1 MPAVEVPIEL
11 FYSYAH
17 EDEKYRIE
25 LEKYLA
31 YMRRQGTIATWYDRR
46 ISAGASL
53 DGKISEYLER
63 AHIILCLL
71 SADFAASDYVNDV
84 ELKRALERLKLGEAR
99 VVGIVI
105 RPIPQGFP
113 LDKQILIP
121 TDAKPI
127 ITWDP
132 VESGYVDVVTHLQRV
147 VDEIRTEQASR
158 GTPETTVRDPIWS
171 VPKRNPTFVGRDL
184 DLTQL
189 RETLTAGPSPS
200 TAAIIGLPGVGKSQ
214 LAFEYAYRYAENY
227 PVAWAI
233 RAEDTESMVADLSAL
248 AERLGVAG
256 EGGGRE
262 AERSSTSRGRR
273 EAPISTGGGQALGSN
288 AASDVAVD
296 AVLQWLA
303 ANKDWLLIFDNAAN
317 LASLSSYLPR
327 RGEGHVIITS
337 REDIWR
343 PIARTIVLE
352 TFNDEESVRFLLTRI
367 GSDSPA
373 DTKAARRLAKSLG
386 DMPLALEHAAS
397 FVAVSHTTLAEYHA
411 LIDAVTGDGP
421 ALDDPVGRIAATW
434 AVSLGALGRD
444 SPAALLFNV
453 CAWLAPEDIPRSIFS
468 SGTAWLGETLAK
480 TVADPLAFADAIAQL
495 LRYGLVRVRGDSFT
509 THRLVQ
515 RAAQDRLSPEEQHIA
530 VSRVIGLLD
539 AVYPDADSIPDAI
552 SWEACERYLP
562 HVITATARA
571 TPLKAEL
578 ARVAHLL
585 WRVGDYQAERARYL
599 EAKSTL
605 ERALSVAQVAHDL
618 NHPLVADIQNSL
630 GNVLLDSGGDYDG
643 ARRRYEAALAVDH
656 AIGADRTHDAAI
668 HLNNLGYAL
677 EQQGQIA
684 LALTYYS
691 QSREIELETGERAE
705 AAKTMLNIGSIHE
718 TLGEV
723 DKARALYEEA
733 IEILKT
739 AKAERNELADA
750 LSALGSLLLE
760 EGDADGARVK
770 LTEALDLNH
779 TVYKT
784 DDHPEIA
791 RNLTNLGRV
800 SLAALDLEGARRYVD
815 DALGMYERVFGVD
828 ALNPSLGAA
837 YHVLGEIHEAA
848 NRAQEAKD
856 AYETA
861 LRHDEG
867 KGNTTSLGVAE
878 DLEAI
883 GRMLLALGDREAAIG
898 RYQHAYRLY
907 VNAYGAEHQVPREL
921 AEELVALGADPP
933 GDKAQA

>member
-1 MPAVEVPIEL
+1 MTSVEVPIEL

-17 EDEKYRIE
+17 EDEQYRIE

-31 YMRRQGTIATWYDRR
+31 YMRRKGTIATWYDRR

-53 DGKISEYLER
+53 DGTISEYLER

-84 ELKRALERLKLGEAR
+84 ELKRALERLDRGEAR

-113 LDKQILIP
+113 LDRRILIP

-147 VDEIRTEQASR
+147 VDEIRAELARR
-158 GTPETTVRDPIWS
+158 GQSSKGPARERIWS
-171 VPKRNPTFVGRDL
+171 VPKRNPAFVGRDP

-189 RETLTAGPSPS
+189 RETLTNKPSPS
-200 TAAIIGLPGVGKSQ
+200 IAAIIGLPGVGKSQ
-214 LAFEYAYRYAENY
+214 LAFEYAYRYAEAY

-233 RAEDTESMVADLSAL
+233 RAQDTESMVADLSAL

-256 EGGGRE
+256 EGAGRE
-262 AERSSTSRGRR
+262 SERSNTSRGRR
-273 EAPISTGGGQALGSN
+273 EAPIPTGEGQPSGGGG
-288 AASDVAVD
+288 ASDVAVD

-303 ANKDWLLIFDNAAN
+303 ANKDWLLIFDNATN

-327 RGEGHVIITS
+327 RGTGHVIITS

-352 TFNDEESVRFLLTRI
+352 TFNDEESVRFLLTRV

-373 DTKAARRLAKSLG
+373 DTAAARRLAKSLG

-397 FVAVSHTTLAEYHA
+397 FVTVSNKTLAEYHA
-411 LIDAVTGDGP
+411 LIDAVTGDRP

-434 AVSLGALGRD
+434 AVSLGALGND
-444 SPAALLFNV
+444 SPPALLFDV

-468 SGTAWLGETLAK
+468 SGIKYLGETLAK

-495 LRYGLVRVRGDSFT
+495 VRYGLVRVRGDAFS

-515 RAAQDRLSPEEQHIA
+515 RAAQDRFSPEKQHDA
-530 VSRVIGLLD
+530 VSRVIHLLD
-539 AVYPDADSIPDAI
+539 AVYPDADSIPDAT
-552 SWEACERYLP
+552 SWDECERYLP
-562 HVITATARA
+562 HVVTATSRA
-571 TPLKAEL
+571 TLLKAEL
-578 ARVAHLL
+578 PGVARLL

-605 ERALSVAQVAHDL
+605 DRALSIAQVTHGL

-643 ARRRYEAALAVDH
+643 ARRRYEAALAVDR
-656 AIGADRTHDAAI
+656 ALGEEQTHNAAI
-668 HLNNLGYAL
+668 HLNNLGFAL
-677 EQQGQIA
+677 EQQGQLA
-684 LALTYYS
+684 LAQAYYS
-691 QSREIELETGERAE
+691 QSREIELHLGERAE

-718 TLGEV
+718 TLGDV
-723 DKARALYEEA
+723 VKARSLYEEA
-733 IEILKT
+733 IAIQRE
-739 AKAERNELADA
+739 AGAERNELADA
-750 LSALGSLLLE
+750 LSALGSLLLD
-760 EGDADGARVK
+760 EGDAAGARAY

-779 TVYKT
+779 SVYKA

-800 SLAALDLEGARRYVD
+800 SLAAGDLAEARGYVD
-815 DALGMYERVFGVD
+815 DALGMYGRVFGVD
-828 ALNPSLGAA
+828 ALNPSLGAV

-848 NRAQEAKD
+848 NRPEEAKH

-883 GRMLLALGDREAAIG
+883 GRMLLALGNREEAIG

-907 VNAYGAEHQVPREL
+907 VNAYGADHKVPQDIAGEL
-921 AEELVALGADPP
+921 AKLGAPVAAT
-933 GDKAQA
+933 GG